1 MTATDPSA
9 ATNLPRTRLEQ
20 RIRERRLTF
29 EEFVEFA
36 ETFARKSGEDGT
48 LSVRHLQR
56 LVAGGST
63 ASRLRPATAR
73 LLERIF
79 NEDIGILLSA
89 GSAIAPEPLEDG
101 NRPQALRVAIA
112 VVIRADH
119 VLLVRRREES
129 EESWQFPAGVV
140 KPEASSGRVAA
151 SETLAETG
159 VLCEPTKMI
168 GTRLHPR
175 TKVYCDYHQCTYIA
189 GEAMNLDSAENSAV
203 IWAHCHT
210 VGELI
215 SPSWIYPP
223 VLDVLGIG

>member
-9 ATNLPRTRLEQ
+9 GVNFPRTRLEQ

-29 EEFVEFA
+29 EEFVAFA
-36 ETFARKSGEDGT
+36 EGFARESGEDGT

-56 LVAGGST
+56 LVAGAST

-79 NEDIGILLSA
+79 DEDVGSLLSA
-89 GSAIAPEPLEDG
+89 GSSAVQESLDVG
-101 NRPQALRVAIA
+101 SRPHALRVAIA
-112 VVIRADH
+112 VVMRANH

-129 EESWQFPAGVV
+129 EDLWQFPAGVV
-140 KPEASSGRVAA
+140 KPGAASNKVAA

-159 VLCEPTKMI
+159 VLCEPARMI

-175 TKVYCDYHQCTYIA
+175 TKVYCDYFYCDYVA
-189 GEAMNLDSAENSAV
+189 GEAMNLDRAENSGV
-203 IWAHCHT
+203 IWAHCHA
-210 VGELI
+210 VASVI
-215 SPSWIYPP
+215 SPNWIYPP
-223 VLDVLGIG
+223 VLDVLSVG